1 MTRLTAEQK
10 LFYKENGYIVLKK
23 LMSDED
29 ISTISKD
36 YDELFKRKNQEK
48 MESSWVGSDE
58 NDRKSDS
65 SLTVSVF
72 LNNIVDLYTI
82 QKCFDIS
89 PNHSIEYVQKGMT
102 G

>member
-65 SLTVSVF
+65 SFTVSVF
-72 LNNIVDLYTI
+72 Y
-82 QKCFDIS
+82 
-89 PNHSIEYVQKGMT
+89 
-102 G
+102 